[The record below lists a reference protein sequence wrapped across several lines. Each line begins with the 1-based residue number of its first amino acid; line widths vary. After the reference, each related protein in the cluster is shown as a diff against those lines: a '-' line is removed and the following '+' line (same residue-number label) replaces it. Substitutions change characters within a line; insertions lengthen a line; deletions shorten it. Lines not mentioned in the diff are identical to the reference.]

1 MDITIDFGTSSGKIG
16 FFNEDRLEKVFRGVA
31 IADLGSYVPENF
43 DGNLIISSVREKA
56 EFIRDHLAVRGNT
69 YLMTHRLK
77 MPIKINYKTPETLGT
92 DRLAAIIG
100 AWAEYPGK
108 DLLVIDTG
116 TCITYDLLKADGSY
130 PGGSISPGM
139 ELRFKSLHNY
149 TARLPLLSRQDSA
162 ELVGGTTEEA
172 ILSGVINGL
181 KAEMRE
187 IIRMYQHK
195 LPHLQLVI
203 CGGDSQYF
211 GDALS
216 LEADIRP
223 NLVLFGLKKVLDY
236 NEA

>member
-1 MDITIDFGTSSGKIG
+1 MDIAIDFGTSFGKIG
-16 FFNEDRLEKVFRGVA
+16 FFNGDQLQKVVRGVA
-31 IADLGSYVPENF
+31 IDDLHNHVPKDLG
-43 DGNLIISSVREKA
+43 GRIIISSVREKA
-56 EFIRDHLAVRGNT
+56 ENIRDLLAMNGKT
-69 YLMTHRLK
+69 ILMSHQLK
-77 MPIKINYKTPETLGT
+77 MPISIKYKTPETLGT

-100 AWAEYPGK
+100 AWAEFPGE
-108 DLLVIDTG
+108 DLLVVDTG
-116 TCITYDLLKADGSY
+116 TCITYDHLRSDGCY
-130 PGGSISPGM
+130 LGGSISPGM

-149 TARLPLLSRQDSA
+149 TARLPLLSRQDSV

-172 ILSGVINGL
+172 ILSGVINGV